1 MYFFSKIHDSPKFS
15 LKRWA
20 VSEKRLELCSG
31 GELFDRIV
39 ADGKFT
45 EQVAAYCVQQM
56 LRAVNYMHIN
66 GIMHRL
72 KLREVGP
79 VGKGSFGQSSSEIF
93 FLEPKEVEVE
103 ES

>member
-1 MYFFSKIHDSPKFS
+1 MYFFSKIHDSPKIS